1 MDDVQPLKA
10 RDWLVLAFALF
21 VLNSGLTLHNVWP
34 TAWVR
39 LRPELSVELPV
50 LVLAL
55 VAWASFVRPVG
66 RFAWAILTA
75 LMLILVIGRYAEVT
89 APALYGRPV
98 NLYWDAEHLPK
109 VGAMLAEVAP
119 LWIVAVGALGFVAL
133 LTTLVAAIAWCIGC
147 LIDGL
152 RAQPTRRALGALS
165 LGVIGLFAASYAFDW
180 QMGYRFSLPV
190 SETYLQ
196 QARFILDARAA
207 DQNRTLPIAPL
218 TPSRFSRLEGDDVL
232 LMFLESY
239 GAVTYDTPTIARVV
253 APARDELAHAA
264 ADTGQYVVSGF
275 FTSPTFGGASW
286 LAHSSFMSGLSVTDT
301 GDYMLLLTQQRETLP
316 KLFDAAGYR
325 TIAVMPGMKN
335 AWPEGAFYGFDA
347 IHGEQELAYRGPD
360 FGWWRIPDQFSLA
373 RVAAIEARNASHQPL
388 FTFLP
393 TINTHIP
400 FLPVPP
406 YQAIGRACCRR
417 TVRTDAV
424 RRASRVRTGRRSA
437 NRTLNRSRVHV
448 HVLAGY
454 LRGRPTTDEILILI
468 GDHHRLRAAGWR
480 ALGGARAHRH
490 SARRYRCG
498 SGLRRFR
505 VRCCARAATGVARD
519 AAGSARAAVAD
530 IRLTHYVPSRTA

>member
-1 MDDVQPLKA
+1 MRAAMDDVHPLKA

-39 LRPELSVELPV
+39 LRPELSIELAV

-55 VAWASFVRPVG
+55 VAWASFIRPVG
-66 RFAWAILTA
+66 RFAWAVLTV
-75 LMLILVIGRYAEVT
+75 LMLALVIGRYAEVT

-119 LWIVAVGALGFVAL
+119 LWLVAIGALGVVAL
-133 LTTLVAAIAWCIGC
+133 LTTLVAAIAWCLGC
-147 LIDGL
+147 VLDGL
-152 RAQPTRRALGALS
+152 RPRPTRRALGALS
-165 LGVIGLFAASYAFDW
+165 AVIIAMFAASYAFGW
-180 QMGYRFSLPV
+180 QVGYRFSLPV

-196 QARFILDARAA
+196 QARFILDARSA

-218 TPSRFSRLEGDDVL
+218 TPSKFSRLEGDDVL

-239 GAVTYDTPTIARVV
+239 GAVTYDTPAIARVV

-316 KLFDAAGYR
+316 KLFRAAGYR

-335 AWPEGAFYGFDA
+335 AWPEGAYYGFDA

-373 RVAAIEARNASHQPL
+373 SVAAIEARNDSHEPL

-406 YQAIGRACCRR
+406 YQADWSRLLSPEPFDA
-417 TVRTDAV
+417 DAV
-424 RRASRVRTGRRSA
+424 KASLARTPDWEALGEPYAESFA
-437 NRTLNRSRVHV
+437 YTFTY
-448 HVLAGY
+448 LAGY
-454 LRGRPTTDEILILI
+454 LRERSTSDEILILI
-468 GDHHRLRAAGWR
+468 GDHQPAASVAG
-480 ALGGARAHRH
+480 LGARWEVPVHIVT
-490 SARRYRCG
+490 RR
-498 SGLRRFR
+498 
-505 VRCCARAATGVARD
+505 ADIAADLVSEGFVYGVALAPRQ
-519 AAGSARAAVAD
+519 GSLGTLSDLLAM
-530 IRLTHYVPSRTA
+530 LLRTFD

>member
-1 MDDVQPLKA
+1 MDEAQPLRA
-10 RDWLVLAFALF
+10 RDWLALAFALF

-39 LRPELSVELPV
+39 LRPELSIELPV

-66 RFAWAILTA
+66 RLAWAVLTA
-75 LMLILVIGRYAEVT
+75 LMLVLVVGRYAEVT

-119 LWIVAVGALGFVAL
+119 LWLVAVGALGFVAL

-147 LIDGL
+147 VIDGL

-165 LGVIGLFAASYAFDW
+165 LGVIGLFVVSYAFDW
-180 QMGYRFSLPV
+180 RMGYRFSLPV

-196 QARFILDARAA
+196 QARFMLDARAA
-207 DQNRTLPIAPL
+207 DRNRALPIAPL
-218 TPSRFSRLEGDDVL
+218 TPSKLSRLEGDDVL

-239 GAVTYDTPTIARVV
+239 GAVTYDTPAIARVV

-335 AWPEGAFYGFDA
+335 AWPEGAYYGFDA
-347 IHGEQELAYRGPD
+347 IHGERELAYRGPD

-373 RVAAIEARNASHQPL
+373 SVAAIEARNASHEPL

-406 YQAIGRACCRR
+406 YQADWSRLLSAEPFDE
-417 TVRTDAV
+417 DAV
-424 RRASRVRTGRRSA
+424 KASLARTPDWEALGEPYAESFA
-437 NRTLNRSRVHV
+437 YTFTY
-448 HVLAGY
+448 LAGY
-454 LRGRPTTDEILILI
+454 LRERPSSDEILILI
-468 GDHHRLRAAGWR
+468 GDHQPAASVAG
-480 ALGGARAHRH
+480 LGARWEVPVHIVTRRADIAADLV
-490 SARRYRCG
+490 SAGFVY
-498 SGLRRFR
+498 
-505 VRCCARAATGVARD
+505 GVALAPRQ
-519 AAGSARAAVAD
+519 GSLGTLPDLLA
-530 IRLTHYVPSRTA
+530 LLLRTFD